1 MIRKGG
7 NRFSEWIMRK
17 ANSNGSEMAEH
28 LDDYIDA
35 VASAMALPLEDAWR
49 PVVRA
54 NLEVSLR
61 LARLVDEFPLP
72 DDTESAAIYA
82 A

>member
-1 MIRKGG
+1 
-7 NRFSEWIMRK
+7 
-17 ANSNGSEMAEH
+17 MAEH